1 MPPKIGFNVHEGS
14 ATYRVENEELVEY
27 AKLYGLEGLI
37 PGRYS
42 SLFVFNLLM
51 LERKNGVE
59 LFSIIDEIKSLEGV
73 GPSLQTKPASEFKGP
88 HLKGLWHKH
97 FFAANPSLLGHN
109 ITNQLA
115 GGKLEKLIAEIFDPN
130 KSPVVTKEMIKEL
143 SHRVVV
149 ESLEDRAADNKLTG
163 EWIVF
168 AKHQGQ
174 KYYLC
179 LTNHESGDKNI
190 AQSIKAACG
199 PEFSFLSTYVS

>member
-1 MPPKIGFNVHEGS
+1 MLPKIGFNVHEGN

-42 SLFVFNLLM
+42 WLFVFNLMM

-59 LFSIIDEIKSLEGV
+59 PFSIIDEIKNLEGV
-73 GPSLQTKPASEFKGP
+73 GPSRQTKAASEFKGP

-97 FFAANPSLLGHN
+97 FFAANPSLFAHN
-109 ITNQLA
+109 IQNQLA
-115 GGKLEKLIAEIFDPN
+115 GGELEKLVEEIFDP
-130 KSPVVTKEMIKEL
+130 KRSLVVTKEMISEL

-174 KYYLC
+174 NYYLC
-179 LTNHESGDKNI
+179 TTNHDSGDESI
-190 AQSIKAACG
+190 AQSIKAACL
-199 PEFSFLSTYVS
+199 PQFSFLSAYVS